1 MVQPITKPDSPDRT
15 KRIVLAIVLTFYCVS
30 FAYILTRQPL
40 ILVRSDHF
48 SRWYAARMLFMEGR
62 SLYDPKNGKEV
73 VAMNTIPV
81 DPIEGSFFYPAHL
94 LLLIAPQVCLPYPIA
109 HFLWVCLIQFF
120 LISGLWL
127 ASNLTQWPRSTN
139 FLTLLLFG
147 SLFFIP
153 NIQNILWGQFGTINL
168 ISLALILSA
177 LNKKNMP

>member
-81 DPIEGSFFYPAHL
+81 DPIEGSFFIPPTSCYSSRPRYA
-94 LLLIAPQVCLPYPIA
+94 
-109 HFLWVCLIQFF
+109 CLIPSR
-120 LISGLWL
+120 IS
-127 ASNLTQWPRSTN
+127 
-139 FLTLLLFG
+139 FG
-147 SLFFIP
+147 C
-153 NIQNILWGQFGTINL
+153 
-168 ISLALILSA
+168 A
-177 LNKKNMP
+177 